1 MPIDADFQK
10 KLKVT
15 GNHIGHSVWGP
26 TNPPKKLGIH
36 GSNVAVDQDICDG
49 DGVCIEVC
57 PVSVFDW
64 LDTPGNPLSAKKT
77 DPAREVDCIFCL
89 ACETQCHVQ
98 AIKITQP

>member
-15 GNHIGHSVWGP
+15 GNHAGHNVWGP
-26 TNPPKKLGIH
+26 ADPPKKLGIH
-36 GSNVAVDQDICDG
+36 GTICGVDHDLCDG
-49 DGVCIEVC
+49 DGVCMEVC
-57 PVSVFDW
+57 PVNVYEWVDS
-64 LDTPGNPLSAKKT
+64 PGNPISVKKS
-77 DPAREVDCIFCL
+77 DPAREGDCIFCL